1 MKRDMAQEI
10 IILRAKH
17 SLTQQQFAEKLGTS
31 QRTVAAWESG
41 DSVPRKTMRVR
52 IARSFDLPDQYF
64 LDGNE
69 PSEPDTANEQIDK
82 IMTQIDGVLSDSD
95 SFSSEEEKSRILKRF
110 QEVLTE
116 MPPSQ
121 EERKP

>member
-1 MKRDMAQEI
+1 
-10 IILRAKH
+10 
-17 SLTQQQFAEKLGTS
+17 
-31 QRTVAAWESG
+31 
-41 DSVPRKTMRVR
+41 MRVR

-116 MPPSQ
+116 MPLSQ